1 MKYILIAA
9 GILALATSAV
19 SAQRMERMDERRGMG
34 GCNEKRAEVR
44 DFERRAMR
52 DRRMTQGERARLDQ
66 LRRQANRACRR

>member
-9 GILALATSAV
+9 GVLALGTSAV

-34 GCNEKRAEVR
+34 RCNEARAEIR

-52 DRRMTQGERARLDQ
+52 DGRMSQGERARLGQ
-66 LRRQANRACRR
+66 LRRQADRACRR